1 MTALKVIASLA
12 LLGAV
17 SGCTNFYEIP
27 VETPLEPKLDTSGFQ
42 RILIAGFVVGGTD
55 DVDANLETA
64 RLLRSQLRTN
74 SDLEVIDAEVIELLA
89 VAEEQS
95 DFVPPRGAER
105 EGSVS
110 DDPDPPLDDPED
122 PDAEAEEAQLSEED
136 LEAYEQIFS
145 DAGYWRQ
152 LGEEYQNPL
161 IVTGTIHFA
170 PYERAGMVSRERE
183 VYDSFGRRRVVPTRT
198 YQERRGYVLSP
209 KFIFIDGGTGA
220 TLHTERHREEI
231 LYDARQNTPALS
243 SYFEL
248 MDRLLPSFLGT
259 AEQRKHPRHENSAQI
274 AFLSRALQRTCC
286 SSTLTVCVRRDL
298 TRSGG

>member
-1 MTALKVIASLA
+1 MTAFKVIASLA
-12 LLGAV
+12 LLVMV
-17 SGCTNFYEIP
+17 SACTSAAYEIP
-27 VETPLEPKLDTSGFQ
+27 VETPLEPKLDVGGFQ
-42 RILIAGFVVGGTD
+42 RILIAGFVVGGTE
-55 DVDANLETA
+55 DVDTNLETA

-89 VAEEQS
+89 AAEEQA
-95 DFVPPRGAER
+95 DFVAPRDATEPDP
-105 EGSVS
+105 EGSA
-110 DDPDPPLDDPED
+110 PGDPEN
-122 PDAEAEEAQLSEED
+122 PDAESDDDQLSEED
-136 LEAYEQIFS
+136 LEAYEHIFS
-145 DAGYWRQ
+145 DASYWRQ

-161 IVTGTIHFA
+161 IITGTIHFA
-170 PYERAGMVSRERE
+170 PYERSGMVSRERE

-220 TLHTERHREEI
+220 TLYTERHREEI

-259 AEQRKHPRHENSAQI
+259 
-274 AFLSRALQRTCC
+274 LSNETIRG
-286 SSTLTVCVRRDL
+286 
-298 TRSGG
+298 TRILLR